1 MLQLQKVT
9 STLSEQ
15 QKAVNDGQNPLPI
28 YNAVN
33 MKDGLKG
40 CEYEAGKYLRR
51 HLLFVF
57 FITVTDNNKRDCILI
72 WNFFCEGVTWGL

>member
-15 QKAVNDGQNPLPI
+15 QNAVNDGQNPLPI

-33 MKDGLKG
+33 MKDGLRG

-51 HLLFVF
+51 CFMIALFMTL
-57 FITVTDNNKRDCILI
+57 IDNNNCILI
-72 WNFFCEGVTWGL
+72 

>member
-15 QKAVNDGQNPLPI
+15 QKAVNNGQNPLPI

-33 MKDGLKG
+33 MKDGLRG
-40 CEYEAGKYLRR
+40 CEYEAGKYLRCFM
-51 HLLFVF
+51 FVF
-57 FITVTDNNKRDCILI
+57 FMTVIDNNK
-72 WNFFCEGVTWGL
+72 